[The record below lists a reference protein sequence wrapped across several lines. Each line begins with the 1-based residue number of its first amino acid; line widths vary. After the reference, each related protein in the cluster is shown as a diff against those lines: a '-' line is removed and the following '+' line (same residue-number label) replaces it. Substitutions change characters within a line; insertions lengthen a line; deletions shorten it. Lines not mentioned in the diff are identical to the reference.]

1 MSSTMWALAQGELL
15 FFLLFFPVY
24 SETPTGLTIIPRS
37 NSHKGRED
45 VNYSESWRVDSY
57 AE

>member
-1 MSSTMWALAQGELL
+1 MWALAQGELL

-24 SETPTGLTIIPRS
+24 SETHTGLTIIPRS